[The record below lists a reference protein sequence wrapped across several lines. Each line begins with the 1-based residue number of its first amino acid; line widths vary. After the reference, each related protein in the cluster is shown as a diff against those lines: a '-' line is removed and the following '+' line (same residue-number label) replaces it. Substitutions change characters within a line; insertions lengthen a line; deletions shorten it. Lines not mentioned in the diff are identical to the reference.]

1 MKKNCL
7 KKKKSLFPELF
18 VSRNGGNSIKCQS
31 YDSHTQIIRLLNRQ
45 AYAKMSKYVADTF
58 QIRQTYVTSTLLM
71 RYQYAS
77 CTVHI
82 YASVSPVYDQRHRPM
97 SNVPLAYL

>member
-1 MKKNCL
+1 MYIDSYCPYL
-7 KKKKSLFPELF
+7 LFGETTSLP
-18 VSRNGGNSIKCQS
+18 I
-31 YDSHTQIIRLLNRQ
+31 YRQ
-45 AYAKMSKYVADTF
+45 AYAKMYKYVADTF
-58 QIRQTYVTSTLLM
+58 QIRQTYVTITLLV

-82 YASVSPVYDQRHRPM
+82 HASVSPAYDQRHRPM

>member
-1 MKKNCL
+1 
-7 KKKKSLFPELF
+7 
-18 VSRNGGNSIKCQS
+18 
-31 YDSHTQIIRLLNRQ
+31 
-45 AYAKMSKYVADTF
+45 MSKYVADTF

-82 YASVSPVYDQRHRPM
+82 HASVSPHEDWASHCALGWIDNKETEVSTM
-97 SNVPLAYL
+97 AVPAVIRMGEILNRAQSSIRTETVVHAHTIQSEGQHPLGK

>member
-1 MKKNCL
+1 M
-7 KKKKSLFPELF
+7 
-18 VSRNGGNSIKCQS
+18 
-31 YDSHTQIIRLLNRQ
+31 Y
-45 AYAKMSKYVADTF
+45 KYVADTF
-58 QIRQTYVTSTLLM
+58 QMRQTYVTSTLLM

-82 YASVSPVYDQRHRPM
+82 HASVTPAYDQRHRPM

>member
-1 MKKNCL
+1 M
-7 KKKKSLFPELF
+7 
-18 VSRNGGNSIKCQS
+18 QS
-31 YDSHTQIIRLLNRQ
+31 FENANNTLLNRQ
-45 AYAKMSKYVADTF
+45 AYAKMSIYVSDTF
-58 QIRQTYVTSTLLM
+58 QIRHTYVTSTLPM

-82 YASVSPVYDQRHRPM
+82 HDSVSPAYDQRHRPM